1 MIVSIFIWTW
11 NFQFLT
17 EKNEILLTSSCRSQ
31 EQISTT
37 EQLIILEINIGQELL
52 LLEFP
57 GILPEN
63 SKMSSISRGISS
75 SETRD
80 DGSQLNRSLNN
91 LYNKKITMI
100 RSCSEV
106 MSRVDYSSWPGHL
119 HTRSAVANEMPLI
132 GECRYCDQ
140 SCRCSCCPC
149 CDHLV
154 IIFTP
159 VCSKHSKKKALFSH
173 FIFWSIIFHFL
184 YSFL

>member
-1 MIVSIFIWTW
+1 
-11 NFQFLT
+11 
-17 EKNEILLTSSCRSQ
+17 
-31 EQISTT
+31 
-37 EQLIILEINIGQELL
+37 
-52 LLEFP
+52 
-57 GILPEN
+57 
-63 SKMSSISRGISS
+63 MSSISRGISR

-106 MSRVDYSSWPGHL
+106 MPRVDYSSWPGQL

-154 IIFTP
+154 IIYAP
-159 VCSKHSKKKALFSH
+159 VCSKHSKKKLYFHILFFGVSF
-173 FIFWSIIFHFL
+173 FIFCILFFNRLDNLSLKTVNSAFMEC
-184 YSFL
+184 SFLLLLKSSYFKIDQNP